1 MPDDTDILGL
11 PLILPAQAQKH
22 VTHNEAL
29 LALDVI
35 VQLAVINRTLTV
47 PPALAVPG
55 DRHIV
60 PAGATLDWAG
70 QAGKIAVMTETG
82 WQFHAPRAGWRA
94 HILAEQ
100 QTAVFDGLAWVAPSE
115 GPAQFTRLGISA
127 TPDATNRLSVSSP
140 ATLLNHAGAGHQL
153 KLNKAAATDTA
164 SLLFQT
170 GFSGRAEMGTTGSDA
185 FQVRV
190 SADGSAFQTAL
201 SAAGPT
207 GEVSLPAGAAL
218 PDGTAAQP
226 ALRFAADGDTGLFR
240 PAANVL
246 GLAAGGVVRAQVTAS
261 TLQVDVPLTGVAVTQ
276 SAVDSTAGR
285 LLKVG
290 DYGLGGLTP
299 TIGNAAVVDNSIAP
313 GFYNFDST
321 GISTG
326 GPAGVIVGLLIH
338 SRRTSAGGE
347 TQTIISEAGSAG
359 TGAIFTRSRT
369 TGAWSAWRAGGG
381 IERGSNAN
389 GEFMRCPDGT
399 QICWRSNLSAATVN
413 TADGTLFRSANV
425 SWTFPAAF
433 SVAPAVSG
441 AQCSDADCFVS
452 MITPSTTAVTARV
465 RSTVTKAVAVTFGL
479 SAVGRWY

>member
-11 PLILPAQAQKH
+11 PLILPSQAQKH

-29 LALDVI
+29 AVLDVV
-35 VQLAVINRTLTV
+35 VQLAVITRTLTV
-47 PPALAVPG
+47 PPALAGIG

-60 PAGATLDWAG
+60 PSGGTLDWAG
-70 QAGKIAVMTETG
+70 KDGQVAVMTETG
-82 WQFHAPRAGWRA
+82 WQFHVPRPGWQA
-94 HILAEQ
+94 HVLSEG
-100 QTAVFDGLAWVAPSE
+100 QTAVFDGLAWAVPSE
-115 GPAQFTRLGISA
+115 GAMTVARLGVSA

-153 KLNKAAATDTA
+153 KLNKAAAGDTA

-185 FQVRV
+185 FEIKV

-201 SAAGPT
+201 SADPATGRAGLPA
-207 GEVSLPAGAAL
+207 GASLPAGTPAA
-218 PDGTAAQP
+218 P
-226 ALRFAADGDTGLFR
+226 ALTLGDAGTGLFR
-240 PAANVL
+240 PAADQI
-246 GLAAGGVVRAQVTAS
+246 GLAAAGVSRAVLTA
-261 TLQVDVPLTGVAVTQ
+261 TGLQVSVPVSGTAVTQ
-276 SAVDSTAGR
+276 SVTDTTPGR

-299 TIGNAAVVDNSIAP
+299 LIGNTAVVDNSITP
-313 GFYNFDST
+313 GFHNFDTTS
-321 GISTG
+321 GSTG

-338 SRRTSAGGE
+338 ARRTSAGGE
-347 TQTIISEAGSAG
+347 TQTLISEAGSAG
-359 TGAIFTRSRT
+359 TGAVFTRSRT
-369 TGAWSAWRAGGG
+369 TGGWSVWRAGGG
-381 IERGSNAN
+381 VERGSNAN

-399 QICWRSNLSAATVN
+399 QICWRNNLSAANAN

-433 SVAPAVSG
+433 SLAPSVGPAH
-441 AQCSDADCFVS
+441 CSDADCFVS
-452 MITPSTTAVTARV
+452 CVTPSTTAVTARV
-465 RSTVTKAVAVTFGL
+465 RSTITKAAAITFGM